1 MVYKYH
7 GDRDT
12 ITNDVRLFEFMKNH
26 WFQLFQILKEPL
38 SLGYFK
44 NLKEIT
50 SFGYFKNLK
59 EPLSLV
65 ISKPAKNLLLS

>member
-7 GDRDT
+7 GDHDT
-12 ITNDVRLFEFMKNH
+12 FTNVVWLFEFMISVISNL
-26 WFQLFQILKEPL
+26 QRTAG
-38 SLGYFK
+38 LGYFK

-59 EPLSLV
+59 EPLVLV
-65 ISKPAKNLLLS
+65 ISKPSKNLRLS